1 MCSKSFTLPKLWSYK
16 SQNNT
21 RLKKNQ
27 KPKATCNKMWQMTP
41 KATRHHPPG
50 TKSEIHFSG
59 QTLGKFP
66 EHFSISFNSHLTP
79 CKFLPLIK
87 MQPQE
92 KNISLLLLKIS
103 KAILKLLFLN
113 FKFWIFHEL
122 ATNNLKLHFHVK
134 FQTPARRKK
143 GHCHVL

>member
-21 RLKKNQ
+21 RLKKIKNQ
-27 KPKATCNKMWQMTP
+27 KPRVIKCDRWLQKQPDTIHRVLNL
-41 KATRHHPPG
+41 
-50 TKSEIHFSG
+50 KSISRDKHW
-59 QTLGKFP
+59 GKFS

-79 CKFLPLIK
+79 FKFLPLIK

-113 FKFWIFHEL
+113 FKFWIFHKL

-134 FQTPARRKK
+134 FQAPARRKK